1 MNDQGFAAGKREG
14 KIDALKDQQVLHASR
29 LDKHD
34 TRLATLEKT
43 AYIVMGAILL
53 LEFAPAFQNIMGG

>member
-1 MNDQGFAAGKREG
+1 MVEQGYAAGKREG
-14 KIDALKDQQVLHASR
+14 KIDALKDQQILHASR

-34 TRLATLEKT
+34 TRIATLEKT

-53 LEFAPAFQNIMGG
+53 LEFAPTFQNIIGG

>member
-1 MNDQGFAAGKREG
+1 MVDQGYDAGKREG
-14 KIDALKDQQVLHASR
+14 KIDALKDQQILHASR

-34 TRLATLEKT
+34 TRIATLEKT

-53 LEFAPAFQNIMGG
+53 LEFAPTFQNIIGG

>member
-1 MNDQGFAAGKREG
+1 MADQGYDAGKREG
-14 KIDALKDQQVLHASR
+14 KIDALKDQQILHASR

-34 TRLATLEKT
+34 TRIATLEKT

-53 LEFAPAFQNIMGG
+53 LEFAPTFQNIMGG